1 VRFADPTVRG
11 RSEGVLILSG
21 GLTIHNLRDR
31 VCFEEVNYKQFDN
44 AVIQAAQVHGASG
57 IIRFLILSS
66 FPRDRLGPGL
76 SIHSHCNPISYV
88 HEGWSV
94 VEWRGLP

>member
-31 VCFEEVNYKQFDN
+31 VCFEEVNSADIYKQFDN
-44 AVIQAAQVHGASG
+44 AVMQAVQVQDVS
-57 IIRFLILSS
+57 
-66 FPRDRLGPGL
+66 GL
-76 SIHSHCNPISYV
+76 SDS
-88 HEGWSV
+88 
-94 VEWRGLP
+94 